1 LEFLLVRSQVG
12 LENITESG
20 SKPVVVL
27 EAWFEAPMKHAE
39 DEEKQVDCGLWS
51 GQPRHAFT
59 SPQDSA
65 ATLIGHCRPSL
76 LLIRSLNSKAFAPLS
91 VR

>member
-12 LENITESG
+12 LENFTESG
-20 SKPVVVL
+20 SRPVVVL

-59 SPQDSA
+59 SPQDFGCHTHRALSS
-65 ATLIGHCRPSL
+65 LPPLDSL
-76 LLIRSLNSKAFAPLS
+76 LE
-91 VR
+91 